1 MELHVLYDDLGNIL
15 ASVRLDDESS
25 PNATLGGRPIPGPR
39 PVPEPGQYTADVK
52 VPDDFAH
59 LSFLEVCNQLVVEGG
74 VEVAGIRPVCL
85 PCRLAKN
92 APRIP

>member
-25 PNATLGGRPIPGPR
+25 PNATLGDRPIPGPR

-59 LSFLEVCNQLVVEGG
+59 LSFLEVCNQLVVEGRG
-74 VEVAGIRPVCL
+74 AQAVLKSRESDRSVSPAD
-85 PCRLAKN
+85 
-92 APRIP
+92 